1 MFSTSSL
8 PAPKTRRSITETAAL
23 FQSGAV
29 SPVELAQQC
38 LERIAAYDQKLN
50 AFCRITPETALAAAR
65 ESEKRWRNGKP
76 LSPIDGIPA
85 TIKDLFEVKGEIM
98 RQGSHLMP
106 AISAKADSPVVRNLR
121 RAGAVFLGATATPE
135 FGHKG
140 VTDSPLTGI
149 TRNPWNTEKTPG
161 GSSGGSAVAAAMDM
175 GMIHLGSDAG
185 GSCRIP
191 ASFTGVFGYKPTQNT
206 LPVFP
211 ATFFYSF
218 STPGLL
224 AAHIDDITCCL
235 PVLRKPDPRDPTQIT
250 GAFKKTKHQNK
261 YMKAAY
267 IPAFSGIYV
276 HPDTAAAVQKTAQ
289 RLQDIAA
296 VEQITPP
303 LDRLVELTNIN
314 WLAGAATILAH
325 FPDDD
330 SRNKMDPSM
339 LLFGEMGENM
349 PLSRFLHAQQL
360 RLELR
365 QYCAKLF
372 KKYDFLIMP
381 TTPTPAF
388 QAGVQS
394 PRHPETGDIWYDWT
408 PFTFLANMAG
418 LPAIS
423 IPAGFSAD
431 GLPLAVQIIGAA
443 MDDITVLD
451 IGAWLEQEMPP
462 AFPV

>member
-1 MFSTSSL
+1 MFSGSHLPSS
-8 PAPKTRRSITETAAL
+8 KTRRSITETTAL
-23 FQSGAV
+23 FQSGSL
-29 SPVELAQQC
+29 SPVELAQGC
-38 LERIAAYDQKLN
+38 LEKIAAHDRQLN
-50 AFCRITPETALAAAR
+50 AFCLITAETALAAAR
-65 ESEKRWRNGKP
+65 ESEKRWRNGKA

-85 TIKDLFEVKGEIM
+85 TIKDLFEVKGQIM
-98 RQGSHLMP
+98 RQGSYLMP
-106 AISAKADSPVVRNLR
+106 DVPAKEDSPTVKNLR
-121 RAGAVFLGATATPE
+121 RAGAVFLGTTTTPE

-191 ASFTGVFGYKPTQNT
+191 ASFTGVFGYKPTQNA

-224 AAHIDDITCCL
+224 AARIDDITSCL
-235 PVLRKPDPRDPTQIT
+235 PVLRKRDPRDPTQIT
-250 GAFKKTKHQNK
+250 SGFKKTKRYKKQL
-261 YMKAAY
+261 KAAY
-267 IPAFSGIYV
+267 ISGFADIYV
-276 HPDTAAAVQKTAQ
+276 HPDTAEAVKKAVKQ
-289 RLQDIAA
+289 LQAIA
-296 VEQITPP
+296 VIEQITPQ

-314 WLAGAATILAH
+314 WLAGAATILDY
-325 FPDDD
+325 FPDEAAQK
-330 SRNKMDPSM
+330 KMDPSM
-339 LLFGEMGENM
+339 RLFGEMGQKM

-372 KKYDFLIMP
+372 KKYDFLVMP

-418 LPAIS
+418 LPALS
-423 IPAGFSAD
+423 VPVGFSAD
-431 GLPLAVQIIGAA
+431 GLPLSVQIIGAA
-443 MDDITVLD
+443 LDDITVLD
-451 IGAWLEQEMPP
+451 IGAWLEQETPP
-462 AFPV
+462 VFPV

>member
-1 MFSTSSL
+1 MFSNNPL
-8 PAPKTRRSITETAAL
+8 PASKTRRSIPETTSL
-23 FQSGAV
+23 FQNGSV
-29 SPVELAQQC
+29 SPGELVQDC
-38 LERIAAYDQKLN
+38 LKNIAAHDEKLN
-50 AFCRITPETALAAAR
+50 AFCLVTAESALAAAH
-65 ESEKRWRNGKP
+65 ESEKRWRSGKA

-85 TIKDLFEVKGEIM
+85 SIKDLFEIKGQVM
-98 RQGSHLMP
+98 RQGSYLMP
-106 AISAKADSPVVRNLR
+106 ERPAKADSPVVRNLR
-121 RAGAVFLGATATPE
+121 KAGAVFLGTTTTPE

-149 TRNPWNTEKTPG
+149 TRNPWNTKKTPG
-161 GSSGGSAVAAAMDM
+161 GSSGGSAVAAAMNM

-191 ASFTGVFGYKPTQNT
+191 ASFTGVFGYKPTQNA
-206 LPVFP
+206 LPIFP

-224 AAHIDDITCCL
+224 AARIDDITSCL
-235 PVLRKPDPRDPTQIT
+235 SVLRKRDSRDPTQIT
-250 GAFKKTKHQNK
+250 SAFKRTKRHKKTL
-261 YMKAAY
+261 KAAY
-267 IPAFSGIYV
+267 IPHFAGIYM
-276 HPDTAAAVQKTAQ
+276 HPDTAKAVKETAQ
-289 RLQDIAA
+289 HLQDIAS
-296 VEQITPP
+296 VEEITPQ
-303 LDRLVELTNIN
+303 LERLVELTNIN
-314 WLAGAATILAH
+314 WLAGASTIIEH
-325 FPDDD
+325 FPDKK
-330 SRNKMDPSM
+330 SLEKMDTSM
-339 LLFGEMGENM
+339 RLFGEMGQNM

-360 RLELR
+360 RLELQ

-394 PRHPETGDIWYDWT
+394 PPHPETGDIWYDWT

-423 IPAGFSAD
+423 VPAGFSAD

-443 MDDITVLD
+443 LDDISVLD
-451 IGAWLEQEMPP
+451 IGAWLEQTMPP
-462 AFPV
+462 VYPV